1 MIQQKILLS
10 KSTFIRSLQCEKS
23 LFLYKYH
30 YDLRDEA
37 APARQAIFNRGID
50 IGKLAQQ
57 LFPGGV
63 DASPPKY
70 NEFQK
75 AVDKTAELLKEDVKI
90 IYEAAFCFNDVY
102 VAIDILVNENGLW
115 KAYEVKSS
123 TSISDTYIMDAALQY
138 FVITGCGIVLQDIS
152 IVTLNNQYVR
162 QGPVEIQRLFNK
174 QSVLKEVLK
183 NQSKIKKGIHK
194 AFEVLE
200 QKKIPEVKIGEHCS
214 TPYTCDFVG
223 HCWKDVPKPSVF
235 NLAGM
240 HLFKKFKYYHSGKVE
255 LKDFQLEELSEVQR
269 IQVRGILENTIQ
281 RNVPEIQKFL
291 KKAKYPLT
299 FMDFETIMPAVPLW
313 ENCRPYQQIPFQF
326 SIHYKETPETEP
338 QHFEFL
344 AEAGLDPRKYFL
356 EELIKIASR
365 QGTIM
370 VYNSAFELTRMRE
383 LAQLYPQSESV
394 VLEMATRTLD
404 LMEPFRKLYYYV
416 PEMNGSHSIKQVLP
430 ALVPEL
436 SYKNLSINDGQM
448 ATNAFETLQTETDI
462 LKIIELREQLLE
474 YCKLDT
480 LAMVKI
486 MEKLEEVAKN

>member
-1 MIQQKILLS
+1 MFLS

-37 APARQAIFNRGID
+37 PPARQAIFNRGID
-50 IGKLAQQ
+50 IGKIARQ

-75 AVDKTAELLKEDVKI
+75 AVDKTAELLKQGVKI
-90 IYEAAFCFNDVY
+90 IYEAAFFFNDIY
-102 VAIDILVNENGLW
+102 AAIDILVNEDGKW

-123 TSISDTYIMDAALQY
+123 TSVSDTYIMDAALQY
-138 FVITGCGIVLQDIS
+138 FVITGCGIDLQDIS

-162 QGPVEIQRLFNK
+162 QGPVEIQKLFNK
-174 QSVLKEVLK
+174 QSVLNEVLK

-194 AFEVLE
+194 AFEVME
-200 QKKIPEVKIGEHCS
+200 HKEIPEVKIGEHCS

-223 HCWKDVPKPSVF
+223 HCWKNIPKPSVF
-235 NLAGM
+235 DLSGM
-240 HLFKKFKYYHSGKVE
+240 HLFKKFQYYHSGKVRLE
-255 LKDFQLEELSEVQR
+255 DFQPEELTEVQR
-269 IQVRGILENTIQ
+269 VQVRGILENTIQ
-281 RNVPEIQKFL
+281 RNVPEIKKFI
-291 KKAKYPLT
+291 KKANYPLT

-313 ENCRPYQQIPFQF
+313 NNSRPYQQIPFQF
-326 SIHYKETPETEP
+326 SIHYKETPSSDP
-338 QHFEFL
+338 KHYQFL

-356 EELIKIASR
+356 EELIKIASGP
-365 QGTIM
+365 GTII
-370 VYNSAFELTRMRE
+370 VYNSTFELTRMRE
-383 LAQLYPQSESV
+383 LAQLFPRYEPV

-436 SYKNLSINDGQM
+436 SYKNLSISDGQM
-448 ATNAFETLQTETDI
+448 ATNSFEALQTETDI
-462 LKIIELREQLLE
+462 LKIIAIREHLLE

-480 LAMVKI
+480 LAMVRI
-486 MEKLEEVAKN
+486 MEKLEEVCKD